1 MEGTLSET
9 EAVPAESMLAPA
21 NLSGTAAAL
30 ADLLRD
36 HKGADALVLDLRE
49 MAAWTDFFVIATS
62 TSNTHMDGL
71 DRHIKEF
78 CDERG
83 IDILRR
89 SHKPKGE
96 DAPQP
101 SPQGI
106 EPEVRGSPLEWRI
119 IDLGPIVIHLMSSR
133 ARAFYDLERLFSLA
147 GSGGHSPLPGKK
159 Q

>member
-1 MEGTLSET
+1 MEDTLT

-21 NLSGTAAAL
+21 NLSGTATAL

-89 SHKPKGE
+89 SHKPEGE
-96 DAPQP
+96 
-101 SPQGI
+101 
-106 EPEVRGSPLEWRI
+106 EEWRI
-119 IDLGPIVIHLMSSR
+119 IDLGPIVIHLMNSR

-159 Q
+159 QQ